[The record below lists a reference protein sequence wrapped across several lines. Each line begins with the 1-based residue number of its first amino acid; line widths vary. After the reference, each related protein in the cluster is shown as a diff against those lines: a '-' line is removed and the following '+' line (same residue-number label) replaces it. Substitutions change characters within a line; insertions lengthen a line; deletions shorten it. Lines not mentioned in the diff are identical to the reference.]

1 MRGAVSPPLRRACRQ
16 CGHAGHAFALLALC
30 SLVLVVAGVR
40 AVQQYTH
47 ARLHGPHQLPRVPV
61 THSALSLLRVLLNG
75 AWAKACPHLLHL
87 GKSICDAWT
96 ANPFSWPFSCPVE
109 PRWLSA
115 GLAQLLP
122 LLAAPLDT
130 MRERL
135 MRATLARPPAAAAA
149 AAAAKESPDGCSFTV
164 AVPSHLSPPPFYRPL
179 APQRCPAPPRRRRR
193 RHCAEAQAH
202 LFPWGSELYIQ
213 ASQEEREG
221 AREGAGGGGNLG
233 SGSLL

>member
-75 AWAKACPHLLHL
+75 AWAKACPHLLHVVRA
-87 GKSICDAWT
+87 KSICDASG
-96 ANPFSWPFSCPVE
+96 ANPFSWPLSCPVE

-115 GLAQLLP
+115 GLAELLP
-122 LLAAPLDT
+122 LLPAPLDT
-130 MRERL
+130 MRARL
-135 MRATLARPPAAAAA
+135 PLPAAAAR
-149 AAAAKESPDGCSFTV
+149 S
-164 AVPSHLSPPPFYRPL
+164 
-179 APQRCPAPPRRRRR
+179 
-193 RHCAEAQAH
+193 
-202 LFPWGSELYIQ
+202 
-213 ASQEEREG
+213 
-221 AREGAGGGGNLG
+221 
-233 SGSLL
+233 

>member
-149 AAAAKESPDGCSFTV
+149 AAKESPDGCHRGGGIHRGGSV
-164 AVPSHLSPPPFYRPL
+164 ASLSAAFLSPPGSTAVP
-179 APQRCPAPPRRRRR
+179 
-193 RHCAEAQAH
+193 CASAQA
-202 LFPWGSELYIQ
+202 ETQ
-213 ASQEEREG
+213 ALRG
-221 AREGAGGGGNLG
+221 GAGTSVPMGK
-233 SGSLL
+233 